1 MPRLSAA
8 LTDLQIRRAQPADK
22 PYFLSDGGGLVL
34 WVSPAGLKAWRVR
47 YRLPDG
53 SRPAPATIGHYP
65 DVSLSEAR
73 IKAIEIQRA
82 AKQGRATAG
91 IRKAQQEAKAAVGAE
106 QEAAAQERA
115 EIGHAS
121 LRAVSGRWMA
131 EKRPTWALETYR
143 KARLVVESYLIPKI
157 GDLDVRV
164 METKDVRPLLIEMAR
179 ETPQLARKARQYVAS
194 IVEHAI
200 NEGLRPDD
208 SRLRLDRILPTYRSG
223 HMPAVTDNTNKL
235 GDVMRAID
243 AHENRVVRAA
253 LILAALTVMRSGV
266 VASARWDEI
275 DLDAGEWR
283 VPGKNPDGTHRMK
296 TGQDYSTSLPEQALV
311 VLREMH
317 ERNMG
322 GEYVF
327 PPQARQ
333 KSPHLSRDALSKA
346 LRDMGFQGEHTTHG
360 FRASLRTLG
369 RERLGIDVD
378 VLEAQLAHAPK
389 DQVEAAYAR
398 VKFREKRQE
407 VMQAWADYLEQL
419 KQGRTEPTPM
429 TKQEQQS
436 IAAPMDAQSVAVRP
450 TADGI
455 GERRGFLGGQKLP
468 HRHKPWLIDKDV
480 QKVVDTPV
488 IGGRVEPAA
497 IVDGIEKRVVSLPP
511 GESFSKRDKPWLRRK
526 S

>member
-1 MPRLSAA
+1 MPRLAA
-8 LTDLQIRRAQPADK
+8 SLTELQVRRAKPGDK
-22 PYFLSDGGGLVL
+22 PYSLSDGNGLVL

-82 AKQGRATAG
+82 AKQGRTTAG

-106 QEAAAQERA
+106 QEAAVQERA
-115 EIGHAS
+115 EIEHAS

-143 KARLVVESYLIPKI
+143 KARLVVESYLVPKI
-157 GDLDVRV
+157 GDQDVRV
-164 METKDVRPLLIEMAR
+164 METKDVRPLLIEMAK
-179 ETPQLARKARQYVAS
+179 ETPQLARKARQYMAS

-200 NEGLRPDD
+200 NEGLRSDD
-208 SRLRLDRILPTYRSG
+208 SRLRLDRILPTRRSG
-223 HMPAVTDNTNKL
+223 HMPAVTDNTSKL

-243 AHENRVVRAA
+243 AYENRVVRAA
-253 LILAALTVMRSGV
+253 LILAALTAMRSGV
-266 VASARWDEI
+266 VASARWDEM
-275 DLDAGEWR
+275 DLEAGEWR

-311 VLREMH
+311 VLREMR

-333 KSPHLSRDALSKA
+333 KSAHLSRDALSKA
-346 LRDMGFQGEHTTHG
+346 LREMGFQGEHTTHG

-398 VKFREKRQE
+398 VKFREKRRE
-407 VMQAWADYLEQL
+407 VMQAWADYLDQL
-419 KQGRTEPTPM
+419 KSGRADPESTGRE
-429 TKQEQQS
+429 EQKS
-436 IAAPMDAQSVAVRP
+436 IAALAGAQSVDMHP

-455 GERRGFLGGQKLP
+455 GGRASFLGGEKLSQ
-468 HRHKPWLIDKDV
+468 RHKPWLIGKEM
-480 QKVVDTPV
+480 QEVVVTPV
-488 IGGRVEPAA
+488 KVRLVEPKAA
-497 IVDGIEKRVVSLPP
+497 VDSVEKRVSLPQ
-511 GESFSKRDKPWLRRK
+511 GDSLSKRDKPWLRK
-526 S
+526 DS